1 MLDHHIQQAIVHKLA
16 FADRLRFS
24 ELKPDDIENK
34 LFDYHLKKVIR
45 AGYVTKT
52 DDGLYALTH
61 EGRKKDITSYKKE
74 NVSFIRAHSTLILII
89 RRQDGAWLLYQRH
102 THPLRGL
109 KGFMHCTPSSSL
121 SSPEQAAKDCEI
133 KTGLTGD
140 FKVLGNGYFRIFE
153 GDKLES
159 FTHFTLLFCNNIL
172 GELVQNSEYAEYF
185 WQETPDFTASDMLP
199 TTACLSELYAKDKT
213 FHIEKTFVI

>member
-1 MLDHHIQQAIVHKLA
+1 MLDHHIQQSIVHKLA

-34 LFDYHLKKVIR
+34 LFDYHLKKAIR

-52 DDGLYALTH
+52 DDGLYTLTH
-61 EGRKKDITSYKKE
+61 EGRKKDITSYKKVDV
-74 NVSFIRAHSTLILII
+74 NLVRAHSTLILII

-109 KGFMHCTPSSSL
+109 NGFMHCTPSSTE
-121 SSPEQAAKDCEI
+121 SSSEQAAKECKE
-133 KTGLTGD
+133 KTGLQGD

-153 GDKLES
+153 GENLES
-159 FTHFTLLFCNNIL
+159 FTHFTLLFCDDIR
-172 GELVQNSEYAEYF
+172 GELVQNSDYAKYF
-185 WQETPDFTASDMLP
+185 WQETPDFAASDMLP
-199 TTACLSELYAKDKT
+199 TTACLSDLYAKGKT
-213 FHIEKTFVI
+213 FHVEKTFVI